1 MAKKRSKY
9 VAKIRAGQKP
19 APTVDPKSEKLKE
32 LAAKAESFPETETPL
47 AEAVKP
53 EEGSK
58 QAAAPKKAAP
68 KKSAQRA
75 KKKFDIAKKFREVV
89 SELKKVDWPPFK
101 STTQRSGVLQSTS
114 TVLVM
119 VLIFVVIVVAFD
131 SGLLQLLSLLTQASK

>member
-9 VAKIRAGQKP
+9 VAKIRASQKP

-32 LAAKAESFPETETPL
+32 LSAKAESFPETETAL

-53 EEGSK
+53 EETAK
-58 QAAAPKKAAP
+58 QAAPKKAAP